1 MQINLNGQC
10 KEVTDNT
17 TVADLLT
24 SLGLD
29 PTRVAIELNQQVISR
44 ERFGD
49 THISAGDNMEIVQ
62 FVGGG

>member
-1 MQINLNGQC
+1 MQITLNGHC

-17 TVADLLT
+17 TVAELLT

-49 THISAGDNMEIVQ
+49 TLINAGDSIEIVQ